1 VKAAA
6 GAAPSVTPTDWR
18 AGTYRGTKFDVFPRV
33 LSPGGSDS
41 QTFTLSN
48 PGSGSW
54 DVSDRTLQKVA
65 TDSFDFQSGSV
76 KSEPVPNFNA
86 PDYLMDIT
94 DRIRAHKDADLVVIR
109 ANYPHA
115 QFDGDENYEADQAWR
130 LLAYNW
136 TDVNHDRRL
145 WTDRDR
151 DGIVD
156 HSDLDTSSNI
166 DGFND
171 IDFRRSEM
179 EKGEY
184 VRFFYHR
191 PGSNALTGFIHHP
204 AQRMADGIFLGFQH
218 STHNDAIDKTNFKVE
233 IAYYKNV
240 DWSWLSTT
248 PVSGN
253 QFTATMNVPANAPYG
268 MYEGAVVASNRGNET
283 VVPVTVA
290 VAATSP
296 QDAAGNVTG
305 NLTFGGPQVASQQ
318 SNQLYSN
325 GTFFG
330 ANDWTWREESGDWRF
345 FFYDVA
351 KTPPPGTLFLANT
364 TWDDALPTDLD
375 TLLMG
380 RTCNQFQLV
389 DNDPATCPAGGFPYA
404 PYMIDTVGKSPN
416 AYVGSGTWRFN
427 TATGGP
433 EDLVAGRAQA
443 GLNSVVT
450 HGVHFN
456 GDKFDV
462 PFKVTLGGAN
472 VTPSAVNLSTE
483 SDTGT
488 FDVTFKSSLDLA
500 GLKAEGFG
508 LSQPTTTVE
517 TARQDDPDDP
527 SSASV
532 KRTFA
537 VQHASQATFSTDLA
551 TNDLDLYVVYDA
563 NNDGNFTAN
572 EIVGSSAGAT
582 GEESVRLVGPPDG
595 NYQVWVQGFS
605 VAGTPTFH
613 LSSSIIQGNDL
624 TVTGLPAGAIPAG
637 TAVTLHVAYSKAM
650 TAGQTYLGELLL
662 GPPTAPRALSVPIT
676 IGRTGTTATTKASST
691 SVLDKQSV
699 EKQG

>member
-1 VKAAA
+1 
-6 GAAPSVTPTDWR
+6 
-18 AGTYRGTKFDVFPRV
+18 
-33 LSPGGSDS
+33 
-41 QTFTLSN
+41 
-48 PGSGSW
+48 
-54 DVSDRTLQKVA
+54 
-65 TDSFDFQSGSV
+65 
-76 KSEPVPNFNA
+76 
-86 PDYLMDIT
+86 
-94 DRIRAHKDADLVVIR
+94 
-109 ANYPHA
+109 
-115 QFDGDENYEADQAWR
+115 
-130 LLAYNW
+130 
-136 TDVNHDRRL
+136 
-145 WTDRDR
+145 
-151 DGIVD
+151 
-156 HSDLDTSSNI
+156 
-166 DGFND
+166 
-171 IDFRRSEM
+171 
-179 EKGEY
+179 
-184 VRFFYHR
+184 
-191 PGSNALTGFIHHP
+191 
-204 AQRMADGIFLGFQH
+204 
-218 STHNDAIDKTNFKVE
+218 
-233 IAYYKNV
+233 
-240 DWSWLSTT
+240 
-248 PVSGN
+248 
-253 QFTATMNVPANAPYG
+253 